1 MKMNTRELF
10 SSGQHK
16 NHATDRRCFM
26 EIVEINP
33 TDKAEEIKTLLMG
46 LNSEVKTSTDEGYT
60 WLQDHSICVI
70 AHNPTQCSK

>member
-1 MKMNTRELF
+1 MKMNTRVLF

-33 TDKAEEIKTLLMG
+33 TDKAEEIKNAANG
-46 LNSEVKTSTDEGYT
+46 SE
-60 WLQDHSICVI
+60 QR
-70 AHNPTQCSK
+70 SKNIH